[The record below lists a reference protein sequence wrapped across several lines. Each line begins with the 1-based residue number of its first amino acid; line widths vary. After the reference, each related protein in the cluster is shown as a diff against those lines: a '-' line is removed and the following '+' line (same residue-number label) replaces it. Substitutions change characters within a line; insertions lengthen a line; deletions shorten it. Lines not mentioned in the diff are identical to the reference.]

1 MFSYFFVAFFYVYAM
16 HLLNHF
22 TDEAS
27 KLNDPVQSMFYGR
40 HRRFLL
46 STGALSALH
55 GPGPQPLSG
64 PGGLCLHPGH
74 ERPGAGL

>member
-1 MFSYFFVAFFYVYAM
+1 MAFFYVYAM

-22 TDEAS
+22 TDKAS

-46 STGALSALH
+46 RTGALSAAWPWPW
-55 GPGPQPLSG
+55 GFISAGCPLS
-64 PGGLCLHPGH
+64 LF
-74 ERPGAGL
+74 